1 MADTNDKETTL
12 TEEHVI
18 IIACVCGVIIV
29 SLLIILFCFIFRR
42 KRNAAKAY
50 QGSNQGDPPPYNAV
64 PANKKPQVYDN
75 QGMDNSDMQLSVIAA
90 GMLPPP
96 AWSPSPSYVHAHYYN
111 NNSFTNNSYNN
122 GMEAYPSR
130 DTTDSAV
137 VAHSPNKEKYIGL
150 QDRGGGGDPMMAG
163 MDGGYIAGDI
173 SAGGSK
179 PKKVIY
185 EVVV

>member
-75 QGMDNSDMQLSVIAA
+75 QD
-90 GMLPPP
+90 
-96 AWSPSPSYVHAHYYN
+96 
-111 NNSFTNNSYNN
+111 NN